1 MFKRAKQLKARQQKA
16 AALARSKKQNSVN
29 RSSAN
34 NRINSRQDL
43 RSHVQRENEPYG

>member
-1 MFKRAKQLKARQQKA
+1 MFKRAKQLKARQQKV
-16 AALARSKKQNSVN
+16 AALARSKRQNLVN